1 MKDNKKLEEFL
12 NTKVGEL
19 GKKVFWKLYGRRKE
33 NSRER

>member
-19 GKKVFWKLYGRRKE
+19 GKKYFESFMKKERK
-33 NSRER
+33 